1 MWFPLGEDRS
11 TVGAPSL
18 PQREAAEEPER
29 KQDDGQEDA
38 QAGEA
43 VFQDTNPAERDNQV
57 RTPPQPDSPRD
68 VTTPPTQQLPNL
80 QGMCSEQA
88 AAHLRASLGL
98 RCTELAGTSI
108 DCQCYKGI
116 LGKLRTKWKV
126 SPSVNR
132 GKELAIGYTLVASP
146 SSGCQAQPLNWSHR
160 DGKREATPQSCPLTL
175 PSYPTKIRAT
185 QANLQKFLQLW
196 KTATEM
202 KPTLV
207 FAVLGKE
214 ARARE

>member
-43 VFQDTNPAERDNQV
+43 VFQDTNPAERETTKSGPSPT
-57 RTPPQPDSPRD
+57 RQPKGHHH
-68 VTTPPTQQLPNL
+68 TTYPSCR
-80 QGMCSEQA
+80 GMCSEQA

-98 RCTELAGTSI
+98 QCTELAGTSI

-116 LGKLRTKWKV
+116 LGKLRTRWKV

-132 GKELAIGYTLVASP
+132 GKELSIGHTLVASP
-146 SSGCQAQPLNWSHR
+146 SSGCQAQPQRWQARSDSTELSSDSAFIPNKSKS
-160 DGKREATPQSCPLTL
+160 D
-175 PSYPTKIRAT
+175 PS
-185 QANLQKFLQLW
+185 NLQKFLQLW

>member
-1 MWFPLGEDRS
+1 MAKKMPRQVKQYSRTPTL
-11 TVGAPSL
+11 
-18 PQREAAEEPER
+18 QRE
-29 KQDDGQEDA
+29 
-38 QAGEA
+38 
-43 VFQDTNPAERDNQV
+43 
-57 RTPPQPDSPRD
+57 
-68 VTTPPTQQLPNL
+68 TTKSGPLPNPTAQGTSPHHL
-80 QGMCSEQA
+80 PSTCPTCRGMCSEQA

-98 RCTELAGTSI
+98 QCTELAGTSI

-116 LGKLRTKWKV
+116 LGKLRTRWKV

-132 GKELAIGYTLVASP
+132 GKELSIGHTLVASP

-160 DGKREATPQSCPLTL
+160 DGRREATPQSCPLTL
-175 PSYPTKIRAT
+175 PSHPTKVRAT